1 MTYGIDSLRCYANG
15 AVKLSLH
22 FSLSFPL
29 SLTKNKT
36 IGSHLKYREM
46 VTNNSAIPDKAS
58 KQPLLITT
66 AIYFLHATYA
76 PSSDSPVIHCSV
88 RE

>member
-1 MTYGIDSLRCYANG
+1 MTYGIDSLRCYASG

-58 KQPLLITT
+58 KQATT
-66 AIYFLHATYA
+66 AYHHRNIFPTCNICTFFRLAT
-76 PSSDSPVIHCSV
+76 SP
-88 RE
+88 R